1 MTQNLTNINIDNSK
15 RNSNRNRDKDDLVQ
29 TVADLEKKVR
39 YIFKDAYTIYC
50 DSVFKKDVFWKYTKC
65 KDLFEFLITKH
76 HNQNVRLNTTLTYK
90 VLSLFSKF
98 LHYKDFE
105 KITKNDVMDFLNPV
119 RKTELDDP
127 THKWVGTY
135 NTRHRILNKVF
146 QMIVQS
152 LSK

>member
-1 MTQNLTNINIDNSK
+1 LTQNLTSINIDNSK

-29 TVADLEKKVR
+29 TVADLEKKVS

-50 DSVFKKDVFWKYTKC
+50 DSVFKKDVLWKYTKC
-65 KDLFEFLITKH
+65 KHLFEFLITKY

-105 KITKNDVMDFLNPV
+105 KITKNDVMDFLNLV
-119 RKTELDDP
+119 RKTELNDP
-127 THKWVGTY
+127 THKWMGT
-135 NTRHRILNKVF
+135 
-146 QMIVQS
+146 
-152 LSK
+152 